1 MAKIENYT
9 CDFCGVGVQSLVD
22 LQALDME
29 MRSETVKQSYTYSVC
44 GWCASVFSKTTT
56 KDLFLEH
63 LRTKFVI
70 VDEQASSDL

>member
-22 LQALDME
+22 LEQPEMM
-29 MRSETVKQSYTYSVC
+29 MRSESVKQSQTYSVC
-44 GWCASVFSKTTT
+44 GWCASTFKETTT

-63 LRTKFVI
+63 LRTKFVTAE
-70 VDEQASSDL
+70 EQVSSDL